1 MFQIFA
7 HSLFKKKKKKKKKQ
21 QQQQQQLFSKT
32 LAYFSINSRV

>member
-7 HSLFKKKKKKKKKQ
+7 HSLFKKKKKKKQ